1 MVGAV
6 DAAAVAAGIAPG
18 MTLAHARMLMPEL
31 AAADA
36 DPAADLAG
44 LARLAVWCQKHYSPL
59 TAPAPPSGLWL
70 DVTGCTPLW
79 TSEESMLADIVGRF
93 ARAGFAA
100 RAAMADTPGA
110 AYAVSAFRGLPVT
123 VVPPGQAV
131 AAARSL
137 PVAALRLPDDT
148 VEGLERLGLNTI
160 GDVMRA
166 PRAQLALRFGAE
178 PGRRLDQLTGA
189 IFEPI
194 EPLPAPE
201 AVRRRLSFVEPILT
215 PEALRIAIERLVGL
229 VCQDLE
235 GRGLGARRLD
245 LVSERVDARHQAIRI
260 GLARPTRVP
269 RHLLRLLAARIE
281 QIEPG
286 FGIEAMALSV
296 ALAEPMRPEAIGS
309 LVERDPDIRDVAVLV
324 DALVNRLGPGK
335 LYRIEPVESDVPERS
350 FRRIPPLAPPTG
362 KTWPADLPRPA
373 RLFERPEPVETVAL
387 MPDEP
392 PTVFFWREQRHV
404 VRRADGP
411 ERIHGEWWRA
421 DRETDAVR
429 EYFRVE
435 DDAGSRF
442 WLFRTG
448 IANDA
453 RWFLHG
459 LFG

>member
-1 MVGAV
+1 MVASV
-6 DAAAVAAGIAPG
+6 DAAAVAEGLAPG
-18 MTLAHARMLMPEL
+18 MTLVHARMLVPEL
-31 AAADA
+31 AVADG
-36 DPAADLAG
+36 DPTADLAG
-44 LARLAVWCQKHYSPL
+44 LARLAIWCQKHYAPL
-59 TAPAPPSGLWL
+59 TAAAPPGGLWL
-70 DVTGCTPLW
+70 DVTGCTHLW
-79 TSEESMLADIVGRF
+79 ASEEALLADIVVRF

-100 RAAMADTPGA
+100 RAATADTPGS
-110 AYAVSAFRGLPVT
+110 AYAVNAFRSQPT
-123 VVPPGQAV
+123 IVVPPGQAV
-131 AAARSL
+131 EATRGL
-137 PVAALRLPDDT
+137 PVAALRLPGDV
-148 VEGLERLGLNTI
+148 VEGLERLGFTTI
-160 GDVMRA
+160 GDTMRA
-166 PRAQLALRFGAE
+166 PRPQLALRFGEE
-178 PGRRLDQLTGA
+178 PRRRLDQLTGTL
-189 IFEPI
+189 FEPI
-194 EPLPAPE
+194 EPLPAPQT
-201 AVRRRLSFVEPILT
+201 VRRRVTFVEPIST

-229 VCQDLE
+229 ICQDLE
-235 GRGLGARRLD
+235 TRGLGARRLD
-245 LVSERVDARHQAIRI
+245 FVCERVDARYQAIRV
-260 GLARPTRVP
+260 GMARPARAFG
-269 RHLLRLLAARIE
+269 HLLRLLTARIE

-286 FGIEAMALSV
+286 FGIEAMTLSV
-296 ALAEPMRPEAIGS
+296 ALAEPMRPEAVGS

-362 KTWPADLPRPA
+362 KTWPAGLPRPA
-373 RLFERPEPVETVAL
+373 RLFERPEPVETIAL

-392 PTVFFWREQRHV
+392 PTVFFWRQQRHV

-435 DDAGSRF
+435 DDAGERF